1 MTIKLIADSSA
12 CMPKKFMDKEGIGYL
27 QQKLVLDNGKEFK
40 ELTDLNREDFIK
52 ELGKFKIY
60 PKTAYGSPSEAMEV
74 FEKAIEEGHNEI
86 LYIGVSPK
94 LSSQINSAKIASKK
108 LKDKAKI
115 TLYESGLS
123 TASQG
128 SLIYIASKLL
138 KKGESVS
145 NIIKQM
151 DKYREQIYTVGA
163 STSFDELFK
172 TGKIQKKLSISI
184 MSKVLRLK
192 PMFEIVLHEGARGIG
207 ASSGFK
213 GALNKAIA
221 KIDENMSKDIEYDLI
236 LSKAGST
243 KFFNYSEEKVREILK
258 IKDVIY
264 WETAPVVVHS
274 LGTNSIQ
281 ITVLPHID

>member
-1 MTIKLIADSSA
+1 MTIKIIGDSSA
-12 CMPKKFMDKEGIGYL
+12 CMPKEFMDKEGIGYL
-27 QQKLVLDNGKEFK
+27 QQKVVFDDGKEYK
-40 ELTDLNREDFIK
+40 ELTDINREDFIK
-52 ELGKFKIY
+52 ELSKYKPY
-60 PKTAYGSPSEAMEV
+60 PKTAYGSPAEAMEV
-74 FEKAIEEGHNEI
+74 FEKAIEEGHKEI

-128 SLIYIASKLL
+128 SLIFIASKLL

-172 TGKIQKKLSISI
+172 TGKIQKKVSLSV

-192 PMFEIVLHEGARGIG
+192 PMFEIVLHDGARGIG
-207 ASSGFK
+207 AGSGFK

-221 KIDENMSKDIEYDLI
+221 KIDEKMSKDIEYDLI
-236 LSKAGST
+236 LCKAGST
-243 KFFNYSEEKVREILK
+243 KFFDYTEEKVREILK
-258 IKDVIY
+258 IKDVIH

-274 LGTNSIQ
+274 LGANSIQ

>member
-1 MTIKLIADSSA
+1 MTLKLVGDSSA
-12 CMPKKFMDKEGIGYL
+12 NIPKEFMDKEGIGYL
-27 QQKLVLDNGKEFK
+27 QQKMIIDGKDYK
-40 ELTDLNREDFIK
+40 ELTDINREDFIK
-52 ELGKFKIY
+52 ELSKFNPY
-60 PKTAYGSPSEAMEV
+60 PKTAYGSPAEAMEV
-74 FEKAIEEGHNEI
+74 FEKAIEEGHKEI

-94 LSSQINSAKIASKK
+94 LSSQINSAKIAAKK
-108 LKDKAKI
+108 LKNKAKI

-123 TASQG
+123 TTSQG
-128 SLIYIASKLL
+128 ALIYLAWKLS

-151 DKYREQIYTVGA
+151 DKYRQQVYTVGA
-163 STSFDELFK
+163 SASFDQLFK
-172 TGKIQKKLSISI
+172 TGKIQKKIGLNI
-184 MSKVLRLK
+184 MSKVLHLK

-221 KIDENMSKDIEYDLI
+221 KIDENMPKDIEYDLI
-236 LSKAGST
+236 LCEAGST
-243 KFFNYSEEKVREILK
+243 KFFNYSENKVKSLVK
-258 IKDVIY
+258 VKDVLH
-264 WETAPVVVHS
+264 WGTAPVVIHS